1 MIYLSPQREV
11 TLGIGYGTLR
21 SPSLGNFQP
30 IAREVEKSSSPN
42 DPFPEADVAV
52 ILVNRFV
59 IAPMFAPPTKSSS
72 EIVLHRLRKHPII
85 NTSGKRIEVEESRNW
100 AGPQTRRGMEY
111 VYVYKKESNWLVS
124 LGSAGSPI

>member
-52 ILVNRFV
+52 IIMNCLV

-72 EIVLHRLRKHPII
+72 EILFHRLRKRPIT
-85 NTSGKRIEVEESRNW
+85 NTSGKRIDVEVE
-100 AGPQTRRGMEY
+100 
-111 VYVYKKESNWLVS
+111 
-124 LGSAGSPI
+124 

>member
-1 MIYLSPQREV
+1 MRGDARHWLRYLESFSGEFPADTPRGGKE
-11 TLGIGYGTLR
+11 
-21 SPSLGNFQP
+21 P
-30 IAREVEKSSSPN
+30 SPN

-52 ILVNRFV
+52 ILENRFV